1 MSAIWVAQTGIRGEQ
16 LTLEEILKQDAFT
29 NDITGF
35 LDLNTVGST
44 LDISTLS
51 SVRKRYNVSTFFA

>member
-1 MSAIWVAQTGIRGEQ
+1 MSAIWVAQTEIRGEQ